1 MSHVAIRSPS
11 RILVVGPAW
20 VGDMVMA
27 QSLFITLKA
36 RFPDT
41 DIDVL
46 APAWSRPLLA
56 RMPEVNSAVTLPLE
70 HGDLGW
76 GVRRRLGVTLYGRYQ
91 RAIVLPRS
99 WKSALVPAFANIPT
113 RTGYRGEFRYG
124 LINDM
129 RKLDKKKLTQ
139 TVQRYIALGLPKDAS
154 LPPPIP
160 QPKLRVD
167 QDNQRLQLDLNRL
180 NLDKPVV
187 ALLPGAEYGPAKR
200 WPVERYAE
208 LAKRLVAAGRQ
219 VWVFGS
225 AKENDLGEAIAR
237 AAGEGV
243 VNLCGQTKLADAVDL
258 LALAECAVTNDSGLM
273 HIAGAVGVRLVA
285 LYGSSSP
292 DYTPPLTT
300 KADVVYL
307 RLSCSP
313 CFERECPLGHFNC
326 MMQMGIDDVFARAT
340 RGSRI

>member
-1 MSHVAIRSPS
+1 MAGN

-20 VGDMVMA
+20 VGDMIMA
-27 QSLFITLKA
+27 QSLFITLKV
-36 RFPDT
+36 RFPDSN
-41 DIDVL
+41 IDVL
-46 APAWSRPLLA
+46 APSWSRPLLA
-56 RMPEVNSAVTLPLE
+56 RMPEVSSAITLPLE
-70 HGDLGW
+70 HGELGW
-76 GVRRRLGVTLYGRYQ
+76 GVRRRLGTTLYARYQ

-99 WKSALVPAFANIPT
+99 WKSALVPAFANIPI

-124 LINDM
+124 LINDI

-139 TVQRYIALGLPKDAS
+139 TVQRYVALGLPKDAT

-167 QDNQRLQLDLNRL
+167 LDNQRLQLDLNRL
-180 NLDKPVV
+180 TLDKPVV

-200 WPVERYAE
+200 WPIERYGE
-208 LAKRLVAAGRQ
+208 LAKRLKAAGRQ

-225 AKENDLGEAIAR
+225 AKENELGEAIVQ

-243 VNLCGQTKLADAVDL
+243 VNLCGQTKLVDTVDL
-258 LALAECAVTNDSGLM
+258 LALAEVAVTNDSGLM
-273 HIAGAVGVRLVA
+273 HIAGAVGTRVVA

-292 DYTPPLTT
+292 DYTPPLTD

-313 CFERECPLGHFNC
+313 CFERTCPLGHFNC
-326 MMQMGIDDVFARAT
+326 MMQMSVDEVLGRTVK
-340 RGSRI
+340 

>member
-1 MSHVAIRSPS
+1 MAGN

-36 RFPDT
+36 RFPDA

-99 WKSALVPAFANIPT
+99 WKSALVPAFANIPI

-124 LINDM
+124 LINDI
-129 RKLDKKKLTQ
+129 RKLDKKQLTQ
-139 TVQRYIALGLPKDAS
+139 TVQRYTALGLPQDAS

-160 QPKLRVD
+160 KPRLRVD
-167 QDNQRLQLDLNRL
+167 ADNQRLQLDLNRL

-200 WPVERYAE
+200 WPIERYGE
-208 LAKRLVAAGRQ
+208 LAKRLKAAGRQ

-225 AKENDLGEAIAR
+225 AKENDLGEAIVQ

-258 LALAECAVTNDSGLM
+258 LALTECAVTNDSGLM

-292 DYTPPLTT
+292 DYTPPLTD

-326 MMQMGIDDVFARAT
+326 MMQMGVDDVFARAIKGT
-340 RGSRI
+340 RI

>member
-1 MSHVAIRSPS
+1 MMAGSN

-27 QSLFITLKA
+27 QSLFMTLKG
-36 RFPDT
+36 RFPDA

-56 RMPEVNSAVTLPLE
+56 RMPEVKSAVTLPLE
-70 HGDLGW
+70 HGELGW

-99 WKSALVPAFANIPT
+99 WKSALVPAFANIPI

-124 LINDM
+124 LINDI
-129 RKLDKKKLTQ
+129 RKLDNKKLTQ
-139 TVQRYIALGLPKDAS
+139 TVQRYVALGLPRDAT

-167 QDNQRLQLDLNRL
+167 KDNQRLQLDLNRL
-180 NLDKPVV
+180 NLDRPVV

-200 WPVERYAE
+200 WPIERYAE
-208 LAKRLVAAGRQ
+208 LAKRLVASGKQ
-219 VWVFGS
+219 IWVFGS
-225 AKENDLGEAIAR
+225 AKEDELGAAIVQ
-237 AAGEGV
+237 AAGEGA
-243 VNLCGQTKLADAVDL
+243 VNLCGRTKLVDAVDL
-258 LALAECAVTNDSGLM
+258 MALADCAVTNDSGLM

-292 DYTPPLTT
+292 DYTPPLTS
-300 KADVVYL
+300 KAEVVYL

-313 CFERECPLGHFNC
+313 CFERTCPLKHFNC
-326 MMQMGIDDVFARAT
+326 MIQMEVDEVFQRSNSQRRA
-340 RGSRI
+340 S

>member
-1 MSHVAIRSPS
+1 MAGN

-46 APAWSRPLLA
+46 APAWSRPLLS
-56 RMPEVNSAVTLPLE
+56 RMPQVNSAVTLPLE

-99 WKSALVPAFANIPT
+99 WKSALVPAFANIPI

-129 RKLDKKKLTQ
+129 RKLDKKQLTQ
-139 TVQRYIALGLPKDAS
+139 TVQRYVALGLPKDAT

-180 NLDKPVV
+180 DLDKPVV

-200 WPVERYAE
+200 WPIERYGE
-208 LAKRLVAAGRQ
+208 LAKRLKAAGRQ
-219 VWVFGS
+219 VWVLGS
-225 AKENDLGEAIAR
+225 AKENDLGEAIVQ

-243 VNLCGQTKLADAVDL
+243 VNLCGQTKLVDAVDL
-258 LALAECAVTNDSGLM
+258 MALAECAVTNDSGLM

-292 DYTPPLTT
+292 DYTPPLTD

-326 MMQMGIDDVFARAT
+326 MMQMGVDDVLTRAIK
-340 RGSRI
+340 GSRI

>member
-1 MSHVAIRSPS
+1 
-11 RILVVGPAW
+11 VVGPAW

-27 QSLFITLKA
+27 QSLFMTLKA

-46 APAWSRPLLA
+46 APAWSRPLLS
-56 RMPEVNSAVTLPLE
+56 RMPQVNSAVTLPLE

-99 WKSALVPAFANIPT
+99 WKSALVPAFANIPV

-129 RKLDKKKLTQ
+129 RKLDKKQLTQ
-139 TVQRYIALGLPKDAS
+139 TVQRYAALGLPKDAA

-160 QPKLRVD
+160 QPRLRVD

-200 WPVERYAE
+200 WPIERYGE
-208 LAKRLVAAGRQ
+208 LAKRIKAAGRQ

-225 AKENDLGEAIAR
+225 AKENELGEAIVQ
-237 AAGEGV
+237 AAGEGA
-243 VNLCGQTKLADAVDL
+243 VNLCGQTKLVDAVDL
-258 LALAECAVTNDSGLM
+258 MALAECAVTNDSGLM

-292 DYTPPLTT
+292 DYTPPLTD
-300 KADVVYL
+300 KAEVVYL

-326 MMQMGIDDVFARAT
+326 MMQMGVDDVFSRAIK
-340 RGSRI
+340 GSRI

>member
-1 MSHVAIRSPS
+1 MAASN

-27 QSLFITLKA
+27 QSLFMTLKE
-36 RFPDT
+36 RLPDAS
-41 DIDVL
+41 IDVL

-56 RMPEVNSAVTLPLE
+56 RMPEVSSAVTLPLE

-76 GVRRRLGVTLYGRYQ
+76 GVRKRLGHTLYGRYG

-99 WKSALVPAFANIPT
+99 WKSALVPAFANIPV

-129 RKLDKKKLTQ
+129 RKLDKKRLSQ
-139 TVQRYIALGLPKDAS
+139 TVQRYVALGADKFAPQ
-154 LPPPIP
+154 PPAIP
-160 QPKLRVD
+160 SPKLRVD
-167 QDNQRLQLDLNRL
+167 ADNQRMQMDINRL
-180 NLDKPVV
+180 NRDKPVV

-200 WPVERYAE
+200 WPLDRYGS
-208 LAKRLVAAGRQ
+208 LAKRLVDAGRQ

-225 AKENDLGEAIAR
+225 AKEHELGEAIQR
-237 AAGEGV
+237 AAGEKDV
-243 VNLCGQTKLADAVDL
+243 ANLCGATKLIDAVDL
-258 LALAECAVTNDSGLM
+258 LALAECAVSNDSGLM

-292 DYTPPLTT
+292 DYTPPLTD
-300 KADVVYL
+300 KAEVVYL
-307 RLSCSP
+307 RLACSP
-313 CFERECPLGHFNC
+313 CFERECPLKHFNC
-326 MMQMGIDDVFARAT
+326 MMQMEVDEVARRVLA
-340 RGSRI
+340 I

>member
-1 MSHVAIRSPS
+1 MSGS
-11 RILVVGPAW
+11 RILVVGPAR

-41 DIDVL
+41 DVDVL
-46 APAWSRPLLA
+46 APAWSRPLLS
-56 RMPEVNSAVTLPLE
+56 RMPQVTSAVTLPLE

-99 WKSALVPAFANIPT
+99 WKSALVPAFANIPI

-129 RKLDKKKLTQ
+129 RKLDKKQLTQ
-139 TVQRYIALGLPKDAS
+139 TVQRYAALGLPKDAS

-180 NLDKPVV
+180 NLDKPLV
-187 ALLPGAEYGPAKR
+187 ALLPGAEYGLAKR
-200 WPVERYAE
+200 WPIERYAE
-208 LAKRLVAAGRQ
+208 LATRLKAAGKQ

-225 AKENDLGEAIAR
+225 AKENELGEAIVQ
-237 AAGEGV
+237 AAGEGGV
-243 VNLCGQTKLADAVDL
+243 VNLCGQTKLVDAVDL

-273 HIAGAVGVRLVA
+273 HIAGAVGLRLVA

-292 DYTPPLTT
+292 DYTPPLTD

-326 MMQMGIDDVFARAT
+326 MMQMGVEDVFARTIQGT
-340 RGSRI
+340 RI

>member
-1 MSHVAIRSPS
+1 MAGSN

-27 QSLFITLKA
+27 QSLFMTLKQ
-36 RFPDT
+36 RSPDAT
-41 DIDVL
+41 IDVL
-46 APAWSRPLLA
+46 APAWSRPLLS
-56 RMPEVNSAVTLPLE
+56 RMPEVSSAVTLPLE
-70 HGDLGW
+70 HGQLGW
-76 GVRRRLGVTLYGRYQ
+76 GVRRRLGTTIYGRYG

-99 WKSALVPAFANIPT
+99 WKSALVPAFANIPI

-129 RKLDKKKLTQ
+129 RKLDKQKLSQ
-139 TVQRYIALGLPKDAS
+139 TVQRYVALGLDKHA
-154 LPPPIP
+154 P
-160 QPKLRVD
+160 QPPAIPEPRLRVD
-167 QDNQRLQLDLNRL
+167 ADNQRMHMDINRL

-200 WPVERYAE
+200 WPVERFAE
-208 LAKRLVAAGRQ
+208 LAKRLKAAGKQ

-225 AKENDLGEAIAR
+225 AKENELGDAIVR
-237 AAGEGV
+237 AAGEKDV
-243 VNLCGQTKLADAVDL
+243 ANLCGATKLIDAVDL

-307 RLSCSP
+307 RLECSP
-313 CFERECPLGHFNC
+313 CFERECPLKHFNC
-326 MMQMGIDDVFARAT
+326 MMQIPVEDVLSRAI
-340 RGSRI
+340 RS

>member
-1 MSHVAIRSPS
+1 MAGN

-36 RFPDT
+36 RFPDSN
-41 DIDVL
+41 IDVL

-56 RMPEVNSAVTLPLE
+56 RMPEVSSALTLPLE
-70 HGDLGW
+70 HGELGW

-91 RAIVLPRS
+91 RAIVMPRS
-99 WKSALVPAFANIPT
+99 WKSALVPAFANIPV

-124 LINDM
+124 LINDI

-139 TVQRYIALGLPKDAS
+139 TVQRYVALGLPKDAT

-167 QDNQRLQLDLNRL
+167 KDNQRLQLDLNRL
-180 NLDKPVV
+180 TLDKPVV

-200 WPVERYAE
+200 WPIERYGE
-208 LAKRLVAAGRQ
+208 LAKRLKAAGRQ

-225 AKENDLGEAIAR
+225 AKENELGEAIVQ
-237 AAGEGV
+237 AAGEGA
-243 VNLCGQTKLADAVDL
+243 VNLCGQTKLVDTVDL
-258 LALAECAVTNDSGLM
+258 LALAEVAVTNDSGLM
-273 HIAGAVGVRLVA
+273 HIAGAVGTRLVA

-292 DYTPPLTT
+292 DYTPPLTD

-313 CFERECPLGHFNC
+313 CFERTCPLGHFNC
-326 MMQMGIDDVFARAT
+326 MMQMSVDEVLGRTVK
-340 RGSRI
+340 